1 MINVILEVGYPSWP
15 SQKLD
20 KTMIKISVKM
30 TSKNKKALEQLRTD
44 TDTDL
49 CTHGQVTYPEARI
62 TVPFSAIT
70 STGGE
75 FALKFKRF
83 KLSNSI

>member
-1 MINVILEVGYPSWP
+1 
-15 SQKLD
+15 
-20 KTMIKISVKM
+20 MIKISMKL
-30 TSKNKKALEQLRTD
+30 TSKYKEALEQLRTD

-49 CTHGQVTYPEARI
+49 CTLGWVTYPEARI

>member
-1 MINVILEVGYPSWP
+1 
-15 SQKLD
+15 
-20 KTMIKISVKM
+20 MIKISVKM

-75 FALKFKRF
+75 FALKFKRL

>member
-1 MINVILEVGYPSWP
+1 MINVVLEVGHPSWP

-20 KTMIKISVKM
+20 KTMIKIPVKM

>member
-1 MINVILEVGYPSWP
+1 MINVVLEVGHPSWP

-30 TSKNKKALEQLRTD
+30 TSKNKKALEQLR

-75 FALKFKRF
+75 FALKFKCF
-83 KLSNSI
+83 K

>member
-20 KTMIKISVKM
+20 KTMIKIPVKM

-44 TDTDL
+44 TDVLGAGDL
-49 CTHGQVTYPEARI
+49 RKPQKNKLV
-62 TVPFSAIT
+62 
-70 STGGE
+70 
-75 FALKFKRF
+75 KFRK
-83 KLSNSI
+83 KSS